1 MDVAGSL
8 LSLSSGQQVVHAT
21 SVELT
26 LPIDVRVRRTN
37 PVDTGGVAA
46 GADALLFCCD
56 VPAWRWRTDWDP
68 PFGKLRLTL
77 QETPWEIT
85 E

>member
-1 MDVAGSL
+1 MLVDVAGSL
-8 LSLSSGQQVVHAT
+8 LDLSAGQNMVRAT

-26 LPIDVRVRRTN
+26 LPIDVKVNRSK
-37 PVDTGGVAA
+37 GGLV
-46 GADALLFCCD
+46 FCAD

-68 PFGKLRLTL
+68 PFGQLRLTMEETG
-77 QETPWEIT
+77 QEIE

>member
-1 MDVAGSL
+1 MRTRPLGDMLTDVVGSL
-8 LSLSSGQQVVHAT
+8 LDLGADQNVVRAT

-26 LPIDVRVRRTN
+26 LPIDVK
-37 PVDTGGVAA
+37 VARSKE
-46 GADALLFCCD
+46 GLVFCAD

-68 PFGKLRLTL
+68 PFGQLRLTL
-77 QETPWEIT
+77 EETRQEIE

>member
-1 MDVAGSL
+1 MRTRPLGDTLMDIAGSL
-8 LSLSSGQQVVHAT
+8 LNLGAAQQVVHAT

-26 LPIDVRVRRTN
+26 LPLDVRFQRSSGTLV
-37 PVDTGGVAA
+37 
-46 GADALLFCCD
+46 FCGD

-68 PFGKLRLTL
+68 PFGRLRLTL
-77 QETPWEIT
+77 EETRGEAA